1 LDCRSSPPFLLFR
14 CSSFSL
20 DGFPQLFPICT
31 PSPVVSP
38 LISPTTVRRTGSG
51 RKLPRTPIDIM
62 NEHRRLLE
70 VRSADPLG
78 IDGNAFLSPIDMRQ
92 PLRSQSFKH
101 RARPTVE
108 VKRNVLE
115 EVVGSN
121 ERRKSTPTIS
131 RRCSLQRGRIERT
144 DVWPEPK
151 SASGVEERIPS
162 SSDCEDYTR
171 VRQFKIDEKG
181 AVVSR
186 GDSFRRKQKP
196 NVTKIEKSP
205 SPYAVSG
212 DSMRGDSCSDSV
224 CSSDEN
230 RDRPSS
236 ESAPSGSAPAVHKIY
251 VVGDTGTGKTALISQ
266 FSTSEYRN
274 AFADEIDH
282 LDNSVSINIGGEESE
297 LVFLESDMADP
308 LFLDDSVHAFLFL
321 YGIDSKAS
329 FKQAINGIEMVRN
342 RPALRHTPIILA
354 GNKVDLERKRAVTK
368 LEVRAAAAQF
378 GLTTFEVSVALNH
391 DVDDLLIGLLADI
404 KEAYGGEKKK
414 IVDFHEPSPR
424 PRKKEMVQ
432 TEDDFSSAIRR
443 YSQRKKRQVESVETG
458 QGQFSLR
465 GKSERER
472 LQASAPP
479 SPPLHSSIN
488 CESGGEEVHPESS
501 ND

>member
-1 LDCRSSPPFLLFR
+1 NS
-14 CSSFSL
+14 
-20 DGFPQLFPICT
+20 
-31 PSPVVSP
+31 
-38 LISPTTVRRTGSG
+38 
-51 RKLPRTPIDIM
+51 
-62 NEHRRLLE
+62 
-70 VRSADPLG
+70 
-78 IDGNAFLSPIDMRQ
+78 FLSPVDMRQ

-115 EVVGSN
+115 EVAISN

-131 RRCSLQRGRIERT
+131 RRCSLQRGRVERT

-151 SASGVEERIPS
+151 MASEVEERFLRLP
-162 SSDCEDYTR
+162 DCDDYTR

-230 RDRPSS
+230 RQRHSSGGTPSV
-236 ESAPSGSAPAVHKIY
+236 SAPAVHKIY

-297 LVFLESDMADP
+297 LIFLESDMADP
-308 LFLDDSVHAFLFL
+308 LFLDDTVHAFLFV
-321 YGIDSKAS
+321 YSIDSKAS
-329 FKQAINGIEMVRN
+329 FKQAVNGIEMVRN
-342 RPALRHTPIILA
+342 RPALRHTPIIIA
-354 GNKVDLERKRAVTK
+354 GNKVDLERKRTVTK
-368 LEVRAAAAQF
+368 AEVRAAAAQF
-378 GLTTFEVSVALNH
+378 GCTTFEISVALNH

-404 KEAYGGEKKK
+404 KEAYGVKEGGEKKK
-414 IVDFHEPSPR
+414 AVDFHEPSPR
-424 PRKKEMVQ
+424 PCKKEKEP
-432 TEDDFSSAIRR
+432 THEDDFNSAIRR
-443 YSQRKKRQVESVETG
+443 YSQRKKKQVDSVEAGHGKCT
-458 QGQFSLR
+458 SLSPSSFFNKLRVWRR
-465 GKSERER
+465 GS
-472 LQASAPP
+472 
-479 SPPLHSSIN
+479 SPRIEN
-488 CESGGEEVHPESS
+488 
-501 ND
+501 

>member
-1 LDCRSSPPFLLFR
+1 MAQIQFYVAPKRRHSRTTSSTDEHSVATSPDQQQWDRLF
-14 CSSFSL
+14 
-20 DGFPQLFPICT
+20 QQY
-31 PSPVVSP
+31 
-38 LISPTTVRRTGSG
+38 
-51 RKLPRTPIDIM
+51 
-62 NEHRRLLE
+62 
-70 VRSADPLG
+70 LG
-78 IDGNAFLSPIDMRQ
+78 IDGNSFLSPVDMRQ

-108 VKRNVLE
+108 VKSRNVLE
-115 EVVGSN
+115 EVAASN

-151 SASGVEERIPS
+151 SASGVEERFLKLP
-162 SSDCEDYTR
+162 DCEDYTR

-236 ESAPSGSAPAVHKIY
+236 DGAPSGSVPAVHKIY
-251 VVGDTGTGKTALISQ
+251 VVGDTGTGKSALISQ

-321 YGIDSKAS
+321 YSIDSKAS
-329 FKQAINGIEMVRN
+329 FKQAVNGIEMVRN
-342 RPALRHTPIILA
+342 RPALRHTPIIVA

-378 GLTTFEVSVALNH
+378 GFSTFEISVALNH

-404 KEAYGGEKKK
+404 KEAYGSEGAEKRRV
-414 IVDFHEPSPR
+414 VDFHEPSPR
-424 PRKKEMVQ
+424 PCKKEPVQ
-432 TEDDFSSAIRR
+432 EDDFSSAIRR
-443 YSQRKKRQVESVETG
+443 YSQRKKRQVDSVETG
-458 QGQFSLR
+458 NGKCSSLSPSSFFNKLRVWRR
-465 GKSERER
+465 GS
-472 LQASAPP
+472 
-479 SPPLHSSIN
+479 SPRI
-488 CESGGEEVHPESS
+488 EQ
-501 ND
+501 